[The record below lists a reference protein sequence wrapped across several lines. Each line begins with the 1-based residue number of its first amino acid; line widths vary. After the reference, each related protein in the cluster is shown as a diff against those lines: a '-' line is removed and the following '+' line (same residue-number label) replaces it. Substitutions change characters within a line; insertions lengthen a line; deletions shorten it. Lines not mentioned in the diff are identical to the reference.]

1 MSKNYSTAPLPFQG
15 QKRRFIKH
23 LKDVLKNYNAD
34 AIYVDLF
41 GGSGL
46 LSHNIKQFYPNATV
60 VYNDFDNYR
69 KRLEMIPKTNELLE
83 LLRGVLNDH
92 PRKSRV
98 IGTKRQQALEILKKA
113 DDDGYN
119 DWITI
124 SASLRF
130 SMNYATSYQDFETD
144 TIYNRVRKTNY
155 NADDYLKGVKV
166 VSVDYKVL
174 FDKYKNHD
182 NVVFIV
188 DPPYLSTDTT
198 TYSSGKYWKLTDY
211 LEILEVING
220 SNYVYFTSNKSS
232 IVELCE
238 WFGSTTLKGN
248 PFDKAG
254 RIDLNVGLNHT
265 STYTDTMLFKWNS
278 TSTNDV

>member
-1 MSKNYSTAPLPFQG
+1 MSKKYSTAPLPFQG
-15 QKRRFIKH
+15 QKRRFVKH
-23 LKDVLKNYNAD
+23 LKEVLKNYNPN

-69 KRLEMIPKTNELLE
+69 KRLKMIPKTNKILE
-83 LLRGVLNDH
+83 KLRLVLNDY

-98 IGTKRQQALEILKKA
+98 TGVERQEVLEILKKA
-113 DDDGYN
+113 DSDGYD
-119 DWITI
+119 DWVTI

-130 SMNYATSYQDFETD
+130 SMNYATCYKDFETD

-155 NADDYLKGVKV
+155 SAEDYLNGVKI
-166 VSVDYKVL
+166 VSKDYKAL
-174 FDKYKNHD
+174 FNEYKDFD
-182 NVVFIV
+182 NIVFVV

-198 TYSSGKYWKLTDY
+198 TYNSGKYWKLTDY
-211 LEILEVING
+211 LEILEVINK
-220 SNYVYFTSNKSS
+220 SDFIYFTSNKSS

-238 WFGSTTLKGN
+238 WFGSTSVVN
-248 PFDKAG
+248 
-254 RIDLNVGLNHT
+254 
-265 STYTDTMLFKWNS
+265 
-278 TSTNDV
+278 